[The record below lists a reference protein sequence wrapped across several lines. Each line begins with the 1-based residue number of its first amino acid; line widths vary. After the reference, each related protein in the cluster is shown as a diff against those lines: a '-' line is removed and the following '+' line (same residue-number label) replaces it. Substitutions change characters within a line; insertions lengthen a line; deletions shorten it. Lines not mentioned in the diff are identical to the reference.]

1 MHFNRKINRT
11 IDRRQAL
18 AALAALAAA
27 PTLALAETT
36 PGVSKSEIVVG
47 SIQDLSGPL
56 VSFGKPARDGMVMR
70 VDQAN
75 AAGGVFGRKIRLV
88 VEDSAYDTKKAVLA
102 ADKLI
107 SSDKVFAVVG
117 TLGAAPA
124 VGTVDA
130 IVDSGALHLFPLTA
144 HRAMF
149 EPFHKLKFAAY
160 TPYPE
165 STRFGLKE
173 LLKKGYK
180 RVAILYQDDD
190 FGLEILNGTEAALKE
205 ANMALVERASYKRGA
220 TDFATQMQKIKAA
233 NPDLIVLATIVRET
247 IGSITEAR
255 KIGYTGDFFGSQGSY
270 IPALPKLGGKAL
282 EGMYNM
288 NEIPTPYR
296 DNPGNTKLLND
307 WMDAY
312 KARFGS
318 DAEIGGLQGWFVMDM
333 FIKTLEK
340 TGANLTTDA
349 FVKALE
355 SSTFP
360 RSFLGTPD
368 ISFGPKKRL
377 GNSQARIAQI
387 QNGRWVNVTDFVK

>member
-1 MHFNRKINRT
+1 MHFNRRHFT
-11 IDRRQAL
+11 AL
-18 AALAALAAA
+18 ASALAILPASVLAAS
-27 PTLALAETT
+27 T

-47 SIQDLSGPL
+47 SIQDLSGPI
-56 VSFGKPARDGMVMR
+56 VSFGKPARDGMLLR

-75 AAGGVFGRKIRLV
+75 AAGGVFGRKIKLV
-88 VEDSAYDTKKAVLA
+88 VEDGAYDTKKSVLA

-107 SSDKVFAVVG
+107 NSDKVFAVVG

-124 VGTVDA
+124 VATIDA
-130 IVDSGALHLFPLTA
+130 VVDSGALHLFPLNA

-160 TPYPE
+160 TPYTE
-165 STRFGLKE
+165 STRAGVKE

-180 RVAILYQDDD
+180 RVAILYQDDE
-190 FGLEILNGTEAALKE
+190 FGLDILNGTEAALKE
-205 ANMALVERASYKRGA
+205 ANLTLVERTSYKRGA
-220 TDFATQMQKIKAA
+220 TEFSSQMQKLKAA
-233 NPDLIVLATIVRET
+233 NPDLIVLATVVRET
-247 IGSITEAR
+247 IGSIAEAR

-270 IPALPKLGGKAL
+270 IPALPKLGGKAI
-282 EGMYNM
+282 EGLFNM

-296 DNPGNTKLLND
+296 DNPGNSRLLNE
-307 WMDAY
+307 WMDTY

-318 DAEIGGLQGWFVMDM
+318 EADIGGLQGWFVMDM
-333 FIKTLEK
+333 FLKTVEK
-340 TGANLTTDA
+340 AGPNLTTES

-355 SSTFP
+355 STTFP

-368 ISFGPKKRL
+368 ISFGPKKHL

>member
-1 MHFNRKINRT
+1 MKFQ
-11 IDRRQAL
+11 RRHIATL
-18 AALAALAAA
+18 VAALTFAPVGVLAQA
-27 PTLALAETT
+27 T
-36 PGVSKSEIVVG
+36 PGITKSEIVIG

-56 VSFGKPARDGMVMR
+56 VSFGKPVRDGMVMR

-75 AAGGVFGRKIRLV
+75 AAGGVLGRKIKLI

-102 ADKLI
+102 ADKLVT
-107 SSDKVFAVVG
+107 SDKVFAVVG

-124 VGTVDA
+124 VATVDA
-130 IVDSGALHLFPLTA
+130 VVDGGALHLFPLTA

-149 EPFHKLKFAAY
+149 EPLHKLKFAAY
-160 TPYPE
+160 TPYTD
-165 STRFGLKE
+165 STRAGLKE
-173 LLKKGYK
+173 MLKKGYK
-180 RVAILYQDDD
+180 RVAVLYQDDE
-190 FGLEILNGTEAALKE
+190 FGLDIVNGTEAALKE
-205 ANMALVERASYKRGA
+205 AGLPLVERTSYKRGA
-220 TDFATQMQKIKAA
+220 TEFSSQMQKLKAA

-247 IGSITEAR
+247 IGSISEAR

-270 IPALPKLGGKAL
+270 IPALPKLGGKAI
-282 EGMYNM
+282 EGLYNM

-296 DNPGNTKLLND
+296 DNPGNTKMLND

-312 KARFGS
+312 KTRYGS

-333 FIKTLEK
+333 FIKTAEK
-340 TGANLTTDA
+340 AGANLTTDA

-355 SSTFP
+355 STTFP

-368 ISFGPKKRL
+368 ISFGPKKHL
-377 GNSQARIAQI
+377 GNNQARIAQI